1 MKTKLETQNRIEVVG
16 YVSNY
21 VIKETSTGKKIANIT
36 IRDTL
41 TKNLT
46 RVTLFDRNTLT
57 YGKDAS
63 GDRKKATLGS
73 LKSTFLNEK
82 GKPRNVLVT
91 AVGSC
96 GEYYSEKQGKLY
108 DNNTIFSLFPCDD
121 EEKQKSIFHLT
132 GFVVSTNEGEDKDGE
147 FIKLKI
153 ATYQTRGSYEDR
165 VVTGV
170 ATKTVIA
177 RGKAFEKLE
186 DVEKG
191 DFVKLDGDVIN
202 YLPKRDRFGNFE
214 GDGKREYSV
223 VVVKILTSVDDM
235 EDEDLVFYKAARKLS
250 NGETLPYAQERKGEK
265 SSSSKSKKVEI
276 EDDEDEDLDF

>member
-46 RVTLFDRNTLT
+46 RVTLFDRDTLT

-91 AVGSC
+91 AIGSC

-165 VVTGV
+165 AVTGV

-191 DFVKLDGDVIN
+191 DFVKLDGDIIN

-223 VVVKILTSVDDM
+223 VVAKILTSADDM
-235 EDEDLVFYKAARKLS
+235 EDEDLDFYKAARKLS
-250 NGETLPYAQERKGEK
+250 NGETLSYAQERKGEK
-265 SSSSKSKKVEI
+265 SSSSKPKKVEI

>member
-16 YVSNY
+16 FVSNY
-21 VIKETSTGKKIANIT
+21 VIGETSTGKKTARIT

-41 TKNLT
+41 TKNSTL
-46 RVTLFDRNTLT
+46 VTLFDRETLT
-57 YGKDAS
+57 YGNDAN
-63 GDRKKATLGS
+63 GDRKSATLGS
-73 LKSTFLNEK
+73 LKKTFIKED
-82 GKPRNVLVT
+82 GKPRDVLIT
-91 AVGSC
+91 AIGSC
-96 GEYYSEKQGKLY
+96 GEYYSEKKGKTY
-108 DNNTIFSLFPCDD
+108 DNNTVFSLFPCDD

-132 GFVVSTNEGEDKDGE
+132 GFVVSKNEGEDKDGE
-147 FIKLKI
+147 FVKLKI

-170 ATKTVIA
+170 SAKTVIA

-191 DFVKLDGDVIN
+191 DFVKLDGDIIN

-214 GDGKREYSV
+214 GDSKREYSV
-223 VVVKILTSVDDM
+223 VVVKVLTSADDM
-235 EDEDLVFYKAARKLS
+235 EDEDLDFYKAARKLS
-250 NGETLPYAQERKGEK
+250 QGETLPYAQERKGK
-265 SSSSKSKKVEI
+265 KSSKSTTKKVEV